1 MRYVIL
7 RWKDY
12 EDKDKYDLD
21 DSGYSG
27 EKKSVRK
34 KKKKRERNQVKR
46 QCWSLIKEESQSLA
60 VEGKSRTSRNLS
72 TDGA

>member
-34 KKKKRERNQVKR
+34 KKKKKR
-46 QCWSLIKEESQSLA
+46 KEPSEKAVLVIDQGRITVAGGGGQKQDIK
-60 VEGKSRTSRNLS
+60 KFIN
-72 TDGA
+72 